1 MLRTAFAA
9 AAALLAATSLAAQ
22 APPQPAAVTLPT
34 LDAELGAQLT
44 CSAAFAIVA
53 SEQARGTPLAGAW
66 PQLSIR
72 GREFFVRFG
81 ARTMDAT
88 GASREAVR
96 ALLEGE
102 VARLQKVARDSGNPD
117 AALAPHREACVERL
131 DREVAKLAKPTLAQ
145 CTAIMSLAYEE
156 VYARDRLESPRSRDL
171 KTLATVLESRER
183 KALQAQGLSN
193 EAVDRRVSEAH
204 DAMLKEALVDGP
216 GVEKY
221 DLQTCYDLAAP
232 EEDKHY

>member
-1 MLRTAFAA
+1 
-9 AAALLAATSLAAQ
+9 
-22 APPQPAAVTLPT
+22 LPT

-53 SEQARGTPLAGAW
+53 SEQARGTPRCRRVAATQHPRPRVLRALRGADH
-66 PQLSIR
+66 
-72 GREFFVRFG
+72 GR
-81 ARTMDAT
+81 D

-193 EAVDRRVSEAH
+193 EAVDRR
-204 DAMLKEALVDGP
+204 
-216 GVEKY
+216 
-221 DLQTCYDLAAP
+221 
-232 EEDKHY
+232 